1 MKAYEQALSVRLVRS
16 GSEYFAELL
25 RLIDEA
31 ERVLH
36 IQTYIF
42 ENDETGRSVASALK
56 GAAGRGVAVF
66 VLADAYGSSGMSGN
80 LVRELHEAGVR
91 FRFFAPIFSTENY
104 HVGRRL
110 HHKVAVA
117 DGTRALTG
125 GINIGDRYR
134 GTDTLA
140 PWLDFAVWLE
150 GAVCAHLEDICEQL
164 YTGKIQGGK
173 RRRQKAWRSAARKER
188 AAVDVRFRRND
199 WMRARRE
206 ISASYKSA
214 LRTAQGSVILV
225 ASYFLPGYSLRR
237 HLTRAARR
245 GVDVRIMV
253 TGRSDVP
260 FARQA
265 EKFNYRHLLSHGI
278 RIFEWP
284 ESVMHGKAMTVDDN
298 WTTIGSY
305 NPNHLSDYLSVE
317 LNTDIRDTSFASS
330 FAEELRQLMDTRCR
344 EVDKAAY
351 TGVRRS
357 RWRELRAAFS
367 YYLIRFIWLLLM
379 PSRRH
384 RSR

>member
-31 ERVLH
+31 ERVVHL
-36 IQTYIF
+36 QTYIF
-42 ENDETGRSVASALK
+42 ENDATGLTVASALK
-56 GAAGRGVAVF
+56 RASARGVAVF
-66 VLADAYGSSGMSGN
+66 VLADAYGSSGLKGKFI
-80 LVRELHEAGVR
+80 RELHAAGVN

-104 HVGRRL
+104 HIGRRL

-117 DGTRALTG
+117 DGNRALTG

-134 GTDTLA
+134 GTETLV

-150 GAVCAHLEDICEQL
+150 GEICGRLEDICSQL
-164 YTGKIQGGK
+164 YAGHIPGSRRG
-173 RRRQKAWRSAARKER
+173 RRRLHSPVPPSEQAGVE
-188 AAVDVRFRRND
+188 VRFRRND
-199 WMRARRE
+199 WIRARRE

-214 LRTAQGSVILV
+214 LRSAQGSVILV

-237 HLTRAARR
+237 HLTRASRR

-253 TGRSDVP
+253 TGQSDVP

-265 EKFNYRHLLSHGI
+265 EKFLYRHLLLHGI

-284 ESVMHGKAMTVDDN
+284 ESVMHGKAMTVDEG

-317 LNTDIRDTSFASS
+317 LNTDIRDTVFASF

-344 EVDKAAY
+344 EVDKAEYVGA
-351 TGVRRS
+351 RRS

-367 YYLIRFIWLLLM
+367 YYLIRFIWLLFM
-379 PSRRH
+379 PSGRR
-384 RSR
+384 